1 VRMSARAV
9 AVTLVLGVF
18 AAQPLVGQT
27 PNHLY
32 DKFQVSVS
40 AAGVILSTTVRLD
53 TDEGPG
59 TEVNSEDDLGLE
71 RVALRPRIG
80 VRWRPG
86 RRHELEASYLFISRS
101 GQKTLEG
108 DITIDS
114 VTYTAGAELE
124 SRIGQSQLGV
134 NYRWAIHAAERSQFG
149 LNVGLGATFFD
160 ASWLGSASISNGSG
174 TVADSVLLEES
185 VVGPSLTLGGFGRW
199 RVADRWY
206 IEADLG
212 ALYVPV
218 DNIKVGILQGGAAV
232 RYFPLDWLGT
242 EFGYSLTA
250 FKVTIDQKDDP
261 LIDLGGTGRIEYNT
275 QNVRLGLIAT
285 F

>member
-1 VRMSARAV
+1 MVMG
-9 AVTLVLGVF
+9 VL

-40 AAGVILSTTVRLD
+40 AAGVILGTTVRLD
-53 TDEGPG
+53 SDEGDG
-59 TEVNSEDDLGLE
+59 TEVDSEDDLGLE

-80 VRWRPG
+80 FRWRPG

-101 GQKTLEG
+101 GVKTLDK
-108 DITIDS
+108 DIVIDS
-114 VTYTAGAELE
+114 VTYSAGASLE

-134 NYRWAIHAAERSQFG
+134 NYRWAIHAAERSQYG

-160 ASWLGSASISNGSG
+160 ASWLGSGSISDGSG
-174 TVADSVLLEES
+174 TVSDSVRFEQSL
-185 VVGPSLTLGGFGRW
+185 VGPSLTLGGFGRW
-199 RVADRWY
+199 QVGDRWF

-212 ALYVPV
+212 ALYVPI
-218 DNIKVGILQGGAAV
+218 DNIKISIVQGGGAV
-232 RYFPLDWLGT
+232 RYFPLAWLGT
-242 EFGYSLTA
+242 ELGYTLNTT
-250 FKVTIDQKDDP
+250 KVTIDQKEDP
-261 LIDLGGTGRIEYNT
+261 LIDLGASGKIKYNT
-275 QNVRLGLIAT
+275 QNIRLGLIAT

>member
-1 VRMSARAV
+1 MFARAV
-9 AVTLVLGVF
+9 AVALVLGTF
-18 AAQPLVGQT
+18 AARPLLGQA

-32 DKFQVSVS
+32 DKFQVSVA
-40 AAGVILSTTVRLD
+40 AAGVILGTTVRLD
-53 TDEGPG
+53 SDEGQG

-80 VRWRPG
+80 FRWRPG

-101 GQKTLEG
+101 GLKTLEG

-114 VTYTAGAELE
+114 VTYTAGAELS
-124 SRIGQSQLGV
+124 SRVGQSQLGV

-160 ASWLGSASISNGSG
+160 SKWVGTGSLSNGSG
-174 TVADSVLLEES
+174 TITDSLTFEKSL
-185 VVGPSLTLGGFGRW
+185 VGPSLAIGAFGRW
-199 RVADRWY
+199 QLADRWY
-206 IEADLG
+206 IEAELG
-212 ALYVPV
+212 GLYVPV
-218 DNIKVGILQGGAAV
+218 DNIKASIVQGGAAV

-242 EFGYSLTA
+242 ELGYSLSTT
-250 FKVTIDQKDDP
+250 KVTIDQKEDP
-261 LIDLGGTGRIEYNT
+261 LIDLGASGRIKYNS
-275 QNVRLGLIAT
+275 QNIRLALIAA

>member
-1 VRMSARAV
+1 MSARAV
-9 AVTLVLGVF
+9 VVALVLGVF
-18 AAQPLVGQT
+18 AAQPLLGQS

-32 DKFQVSVS
+32 DKFQVGVS
-40 AAGVILSTTVRLD
+40 AAGVILGTTVRLD
-53 TDEGPG
+53 SDDGPG
-59 TEVNSEDDLGLE
+59 TEVDSEDDLGLD
-71 RVALRPRIG
+71 RLALRPRIG
-80 VRWRPG
+80 FRWRPG

-101 GQKTLEG
+101 GVKTLDG

-114 VTYTAGAELE
+114 VTYTAGAALE

-134 NYRWAIHAAERSQFG
+134 NYRWAIHAAERSQYG

-160 ASWLGSASISNGSG
+160 ASWLGSGSISNGSG
-174 TVADSVLLEES
+174 TIADSVRLEES
-185 VVGPSLTLGGFGRW
+185 LVGPSLTLGGFGRW

-218 DNIKVGILQGGAAV
+218 DNIKASIVQGGAAV

-242 EFGYSLTA
+242 ELGYSLTA
-250 FKVTIDQKDDP
+250 FTVRIDQKDDP
-261 LIDLGGTGRIEYNT
+261 LVDLGGSGRLEYNT
-275 QNVRLGLIAT
+275 QNIRLGLIAA